1 MTEFL
6 SLRVTPSGM
15 PARHP
20 SAMRLM
26 VDVRTERREW
36 LEKQA
41 REAHRTTREHASF
54 LLDEKMQEEMRPKD
68 AKQTEVAA

>member
-1 MTEFL
+1 
-6 SLRVTPSGM
+6 
-15 PARHP
+15 
-20 SAMRLM
+20 MRLM

-54 LLDEKMQEEMRPKD
+54 LLDQKIQQEMRSKD
-68 AKQTEVAA
+68 TKQTEVAA